1 MNTIT
6 DFLNNSYKANPDKLA
21 IIDDNSKFSYSGLNQ
36 EVNKFS
42 SFLNQFPQNSVIS
55 LLFDNT
61 NEFVI
66 SYLGVINSGCT
77 AHLIPTG
84 ISQSNLKE
92 QIFSAKPRLIL
103 SSDVHFSK
111 FNEIEFENLEK
122 LKFSEIKKTS
132 SDTRKPKSSD
142 YAYLIYT
149 SGTTSAPKGVP
160 VTHSSCVFTTGNIVR
175 TLQYSKDDVDLLP
188 LPLSHSFGLGC
199 LHTSLYVGSTL
210 VIQNGPTIYDILDSI
225 KKYDVTTLAAVPSTL
240 SKITSSASNDSLNLL
255 SDLRLIITN
264 STFFPP
270 ETIRKLKD
278 TLKTGKVATYYG
290 LTEASRSTFMI
301 FDDDVLA
308 AEFPDV
314 IESVGKPSDGIS
326 IKIVSVD
333 NENKATGEIWLK
345 GSNVIE
351 KYWTEEHTKE
361 NLSNGWLKTGDLG
374 RVRNGYLYIL
384 GRVDDLINISGEKV
398 YPQEIE
404 RVVKVLSGID
414 EVVAIPMKHKSFG
427 EVVKLFVKK
436 SVESDITKTEILTH
450 CIKNLER
457 FKVPAKIEFVE
468 DFPRTD
474 YGKIKRFMLK

>member
-1 MNTIT
+1 MNTVA
-6 DFLNNSYKANPDKLA
+6 DFLNNSYRAHPDKIA
-21 IIDDNSKFSYSGLNQ
+21 VIDNNSKLTYSKLNQ
-36 EVNKFS
+36 EVNDFS
-42 SFLNQFPQNSVIS
+42 SFFNKFPKNSVIS

-61 NEFVI
+61 HEFVI
-66 SYLGVINSGCT
+66 SYLGTISSGCI

-84 ISQSNLKE
+84 ISQKNLMG
-92 QIFSAKPRLIL
+92 QISSAKPKLVL
-103 SSDVHFSK
+103 SSENHFSK
-111 FNEIEFENLEK
+111 IAEIESKIIEK
-122 LKFSEIKKTS
+122 LRFSEVKKIS
-132 SDTRKPKSSD
+132 SNDRKPQPSD

-149 SGTTSAPKGVP
+149 SGTTSSPKGVP
-160 VTHSSCVFTTGNIVR
+160 ITHSNCVFTTTNIVR
-175 TLQYSKDDVDLLP
+175 TLQYSQDDIDVLP

-210 VIQNGPTIYDILDSI
+210 IIHKTVEIPQIFDSI
-225 KKYDVTTLAAVPSTL
+225 KNYNATTLAAIPSTL
-240 SKITSSASNDSLNLL
+240 SKIVSNGFDDSSNILSN
-255 SDLRLIITN
+255 LRLIITN

-270 ETIRKLKD
+270 ETIKKLKKI
-278 TLKTGKVATYYG
+278 LKNGKVATYYG

-301 FDDDVLA
+301 FDDDNK
-308 AEFPDV
+308 

-326 IKIVSVD
+326 LKLVSNNEESTIGEVWIK
-333 NENKATGEIWLK
+333 GH
-345 GSNVIE
+345 NVIE
-351 KYWTEEHTKE
+351 KYWNEEHTKE
-361 NLSNGWLKTGDLG
+361 NLDDGWLKTSDLG
-374 RVRNGYLYIL
+374 KIDDDGYLYIL

-404 RVVKVLSGID
+404 RVVKVLTGID
-414 EVVAIPMKHKSFG
+414 DVIAVPMKHEVFG

-436 SVESDITKTEILTH
+436 SIESNISKTDILTH